1 MKLCMIGCGE
11 HATSSHGPAQA
22 RYAATH
28 PGTVLA
34 ACCDVDEGRARAHAE
49 RFGFARHDTDLAV
62 MLERE
67 RPDAVVLAVP
77 ETLTA
82 ELACHVLERGFP
94 LLLEKPPGRTVAELD
109 RMVAAAAAGGPAGAA
124 VPHAVAVNRRFVPLV
139 CEARRRVERLR
150 LQHIRYEMVRVNRR
164 DPDFSITAI
173 HGIDA
178 VRFLADSDYVHVRFR
193 YQELG
198 ELGPGVANIF
208 MDAVL
213 ASGATAHLSFCPV
226 AGVVVERAELHAFD
240 HTLFLEVPMWAAFDA
255 PGRLQH
261 LEHGVLREEV
271 RGDAASPSFEQGG
284 FYAELE
290 AFLDDLGAGRRPGP
304 DLSAVRQS
312 VAVAE
317 AMRARQPEYRA

>member
-1 MKLCMIGCGE
+1 
-11 HATSSHGPAQA
+11 
-22 RYAATH
+22 
-28 PGTVLA
+28 
-34 ACCDVDEGRARAHAE
+34 
-49 RFGFARHDTDLAV
+49 

-82 ELACHVLERGFP
+82 ELASRVLERGFP

-109 RMVAAAAAGGPAGAA
+109 RMVAAAAAGGRAGAP
-124 VPHAVAVNRRFVPLV
+124 VPHAVAFNRRFVPLV
-139 CEARRRVERLR
+139 REARRRVERLR
-150 LQHIRYEMVRVNRR
+150 LQHVRYEMVRVNRR

-178 VRFLADSDYVHVRFR
+178 VRFLAGSDYVHARFR
-193 YQELG
+193 YQELP

-255 PGRLQH
+255 PGPAAAPRA
-261 LEHGVLREEV
+261 RTCCA
-271 RGDAASPSFEQGG
+271 RRCAATRASPPFEQGG

-290 AFLDDLGAGRRPGP
+290 AFLDDLGAGRRPAP
-304 DLSAVRQS
+304 DLRAVRQS

-317 AMRARQPEYRA
+317 AVRARQPEYRA